1 MTKPKRR
8 QEPNIEREDTG
19 HESDDPVTETPNDP
33 DPMNDNRREPAPI
46 PEEGGRGEH
55 SADDPV
61 TREQSIEE
69 VGQ

>member
-8 QEPNIEREDTG
+8 RDPEIERDDES
-19 HESDDPVTETPNDP
+19 HEPDDPVTETPHEP
-33 DPMNDNRREPAPI
+33 DPMNDNRREPDPI

-61 TREQSIEE
+61 TREQSVEDI
-69 VGQ
+69 G

>member
-8 QEPNIEREDTG
+8 REPSVERDDPQG
-19 HESDDPVTETPNDP
+19 SDDPVTEMPSEP
-33 DPMNDNRREPAPI
+33 DPTNDNRREPDLI
-46 PEEGGRGEH
+46 PEDGGRGEH

-61 TREQSIEE
+61 TREQSVEE